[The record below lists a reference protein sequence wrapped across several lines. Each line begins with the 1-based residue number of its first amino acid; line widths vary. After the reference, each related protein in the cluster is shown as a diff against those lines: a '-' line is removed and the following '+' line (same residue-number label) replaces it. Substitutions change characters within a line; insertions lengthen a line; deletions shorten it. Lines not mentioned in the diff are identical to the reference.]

1 MSQDTE
7 IQAGEAS
14 KKNAISSNKRRSI
27 LALASLVGGLILFN
41 IVLQF
46 LPFHIQW
53 DATSDKRFSL
63 TEASKKMI
71 RGFKDDVT
79 IECYLQGEFPA
90 GFQRLQTALKDLL
103 NDMRGQNTRIQYNF
117 INPAT
122 GSVQEINQMR
132 ENLKKDGIFP
142 VNLSVKTAEKTE
154 EKLIFPYAK
163 VFHKGSHTVVNLL
176 ENQTAGMS
184 QEVILNNSVCLLEY
198 KLANAISKLEA
209 KDMPI
214 IGFTEGHG
222 ELNIYETFDLEKS
235 LKEFYITTRI
245 NLDSIVQISP
255 KVKCLVVARPR
266 GKFSEKDQ
274 FKIDQYVMNGGKI
287 VWAVDRINASTD
299 SLMGRK
305 EFIPNDYPLDLDGIL
320 FKYGM
325 RINPNLALDMV
336 CSRVPLAVG
345 MVGNKPQFEL
355 RPWYYHVLAFPR
367 SNHPVV
373 KNLDAVQLYFPST
386 IDTVNIKT
394 NVHRTVLLTTSE
406 TSRLQY
412 LPLTLDLN
420 IARAQPNPQD
430 FPKQFQ
436 PLAVLSEGV
445 FPSVFQNRVT
455 PEMQASLA
463 QLKTPFKGESVKTKM
478 ILIADGDVMANES
491 NPSEQSYKPLGM
503 NKYEKYVFSNKA
515 FMLNAI
521 EYLLDNNGVIEAR
534 SKEVKLRTLN
544 KQRVKED
551 KTFWRT
557 INLVLPL
564 ALLGIFGIV
573 FNIWRKRK
581 YAR

>member
-1 MSQDTE
+1 V
-7 IQAGEAS
+7 
-14 KKNAISSNKRRSI
+14 
-27 LALASLVGGLILFN
+27 LALATLIGGLVVFN
-41 IVLQF
+41 VILQF

-63 TEASKKMI
+63 TDATKKMV
-71 RGFKDDVT
+71 RGFSDDVT
-79 IECYLQGEFPA
+79 IECYLEGEFPA

-103 NDMRGQNTRIQYNF
+103 NDMRAQNTHIQYAF
-117 INPAT
+117 SNPAK

-132 ENLKKDGIFP
+132 ENLKKDGILP
-142 VNLSVKTAEKTE
+142 VNLSVKSAEKTE

-163 VFHKGSHTVVNLL
+163 IFHKGTHVVVSLL

-184 QEVILNNSVCLLEY
+184 QDVILNNSLSLLEY
-198 KLANAISKLEA
+198 KIANAISKLQA

-222 ELNIYETFDLEKS
+222 ELNQYETFDIEKS

-245 NLDSIVQISP
+245 NLDSIVQINP
-255 KVKCLVVARPR
+255 KVKCLIIARPR

-287 VWAVDRINASTD
+287 VWSLDRINAATD

-305 EFIPNDYPLDLDGIL
+305 EFLPTDYPLDLDPIL

-325 RINPNLALDMV
+325 RINPNILLDMV

-345 MVGNKPQFEL
+345 MIANKPQFEL
-355 RPWYYHVLAFPR
+355 RPWYYHVLSFPR
-367 SNHPVV
+367 SDHPIV

-394 NVHRTVLLTTSE
+394 NVKRTVLLTSSE

-420 IARAQPNPQD
+420 IARAQPNPAD

-445 FPSVFQNRVT
+445 FPSLFQNRVT
-455 PEMQASLA
+455 PEMTATLA
-463 QLKTPFKGESVKTKM
+463 ELKTPFKGESTKTKM
-478 ILIADGDVMANES
+478 VLIADGDVMCNDAN
-491 NPSEQSYKPLGM
+491 PRDQSYKPLGM
-503 NKYEKYVFSNKA
+503 NKYEKYLFSNKA
-515 FMLNAI
+515 FMLNVI
-521 EYLLDNNGVIEAR
+521 EYLLDNNGVMEAR
-534 SKEVKLRTLN
+534 GKEVKLRLLS

-551 KTFWRT
+551 KIFWQML
-557 INLVLPL
+557 NLVLPL
-564 ALLGIFGIV
+564 LLLGAFGLG
-573 FNIWRKRK
+573 FTFWRKRK